1 MYIKLTRFDNRPV
14 WLNAA
19 FVVTVEPRRDG
30 SGSVVVPIGDG
41 LDYDVRESPEEVLRM
56 LEGCPAPQVVPV
68 PVSDCL
74 TKTPADVSPEP
85 ERKTEK
91 ADNGKETVTT
101 PAREDAG
108 GTVTAP
114 VREGADGTVNMERLQ
129 NILAHAGVASRRGA
143 AALIESGVVTVD
155 GIVVKEP
162 GARFEIGSLGS
173 EGSGPVIRVNGK
185 TITTEEKHR
194 TIVLYKPV
202 GVLSTMSDPFG
213 GKTVAELVRTPE
225 RLVPIGR
232 LDKDS
237 EGLLLMSNDG
247 TLVNELT
254 HPRFNHTKTYLVK
267 VAGRWSAE
275 KLKTLRSPL
284 TLDDG
289 YTIRPVP
296 VEVVQEWENNTRLL
310 KFVLSEGRKRQIR
323 KMCSAAHLV
332 VLTLKRGKVGNF
344 ELPSDLQPGE
354 WRDLTDAELKLLR

>member
-1 MYIKLTRFDNRPV
+1 
-14 WLNAA
+14 
-19 FVVTVEPRRDG
+19 
-30 SGSVVVPIGDG
+30 
-41 LDYDVRESPEEVLRM
+41 
-56 LEGCPAPQVVPV
+56 
-68 PVSDCL
+68 
-74 TKTPADVSPEP
+74 
-85 ERKTEK
+85 
-91 ADNGKETVTT
+91 
-101 PAREDAG
+101 
-108 GTVTAP
+108 
-114 VREGADGTVNMERLQ
+114 MERLQ

-162 GARFEIGSLGS
+162 GARFEIGSLGP
-173 EGSGPVIRVNGK
+173 EGSGSSMPNDPVDSKDAKNKRPVIRVNGK
-185 TITTEEKHR
+185 VITAEEKHR

-296 VEVVQEWENNTRLL
+296 VEVIQEWENNTRLL

-332 VLTLKRGKVGNF
+332 VLTLKRVKVGNF
-344 ELPSDLQPGE
+344 ELPRELQPGE
-354 WRDLTDAELKLLR
+354 WRDLTDAELELLR

>member
-1 MYIKLTRFDNRPV
+1 
-14 WLNAA
+14 
-19 FVVTVEPRRDG
+19 
-30 SGSVVVPIGDG
+30 
-41 LDYDVRESPEEVLRM
+41 
-56 LEGCPAPQVVPV
+56 
-68 PVSDCL
+68 
-74 TKTPADVSPEP
+74 
-85 ERKTEK
+85 
-91 ADNGKETVTT
+91 
-101 PAREDAG
+101 
-108 GTVTAP
+108 
-114 VREGADGTVNMERLQ
+114 MERLQ

-143 AALIESGVVTVD
+143 ATLIESGVVTVD
-155 GIVVKEP
+155 GVVVKEP
-162 GARFEIGSLGS
+162 GARFEGNVEIK
-173 EGSGPVIRVNGK
+173 VNGK
-185 TITTEEKHR
+185 RIAAEERHR

-213 GKTVAELVRTPE
+213 GKTVADLIYGISDTVERASRPFKAGQGRTGGTPVPRIQE

-275 KLKTLRSPL
+275 KLATLRSPL

-296 VEVVQEWENNTRLL
+296 VVLVEDYGNGTRLL

-332 VLTLKRGKVGNF
+332 VLTLTRVKVGAF
-344 ELPSDLQPGE
+344 ELPEELRPGE
-354 WRDLTDAELKLLR
+354 WRDLTDDEVRQLRV

>member
-1 MYIKLTRFDNRPV
+1 
-14 WLNAA
+14 
-19 FVVTVEPRRDG
+19 
-30 SGSVVVPIGDG
+30 
-41 LDYDVRESPEEVLRM
+41 
-56 LEGCPAPQVVPV
+56 
-68 PVSDCL
+68 
-74 TKTPADVSPEP
+74 
-85 ERKTEK
+85 
-91 ADNGKETVTT
+91 
-101 PAREDAG
+101 
-108 GTVTAP
+108 
-114 VREGADGTVNMERLQ
+114 MERLQ

-162 GARFEIGSLGS
+162 GARFD
-173 EGSGPVIRVNGK
+173 EGVEVKVNGK
-185 TITTEEKHR
+185 VVSAVERSR

-213 GKTVAELVRTPE
+213 GKTVADLVKTPE
-225 RLVPIGR
+225 RLVPVGR

-247 TLVNELT
+247 RLVNELT

-275 KLKTLRSPL
+275 KLATLRSPL

-296 VEVVQEWENNTRLL
+296 VEVVQEWQNNTRLL

-332 VLTLKRGKVGNF
+332 VLTLKRVKVGAF
-344 ELPSDLQPGE
+344 ELPRELNPGE
-354 WRDLTDAELKLLR
+354 WRDLTEAELGQLR

>member
-1 MYIKLTRFDNRPV
+1 
-14 WLNAA
+14 
-19 FVVTVEPRRDG
+19 
-30 SGSVVVPIGDG
+30 
-41 LDYDVRESPEEVLRM
+41 
-56 LEGCPAPQVVPV
+56 
-68 PVSDCL
+68 
-74 TKTPADVSPEP
+74 
-85 ERKTEK
+85 
-91 ADNGKETVTT
+91 
-101 PAREDAG
+101 
-108 GTVTAP
+108 
-114 VREGADGTVNMERLQ
+114 MERLQ

-162 GARFEIGSLGS
+162 GARFD
-173 EGSGPVIRVNGK
+173 EGVQIKVNGK
-185 TITTEEKHR
+185 VVSAEEKRR

-213 GKTVAELVRTPE
+213 GKTVAELVKTPE

-267 VAGRWSAE
+267 VAGRWSEE

-296 VEVVQEWENNTRLL
+296 VEVVQDFGNNTRLL

-332 VLTLKRGKVGNF
+332 VLTLKRVKVGNF
-344 ELPSDLQPGE
+344 ELPRDLRPGE